1 MKMKSKT
8 LCFVLFVIL
17 VIGSFSAAFASKDGD
32 GAAKG
37 KAAEGLELGYVIPY
51 EVGWYTYFVQG
62 FEMVCEEYGVKTT
75 RLHNQYN
82 PQEELTAV
90 QDLITRDV
98 DVICVTSPTP
108 ESAQHVAQLAN
119 EAGIPIQ
126 VTETTISDGPGKA
139 FARLDFDWYTIN
151 EAIIDALRK
160 DEKGEL
166 KIVYIAGMAGSA
178 PVQLMLEG
186 IYAAVEKYDD
196 VELVSMQ
203 YGDYKIDKSMN
214 IMQDWL
220 QAGLDF
226 NVAIGACQEITEGII
241 QAINQSGV
249 DPDSI
254 VVVSSNGGPMDTQN
268 VADGEIDYVMSY
280 SPGVNG
286 AIYARNVIAYMND
299 EPYQELAY
307 GPWVWTSA
315 DNYLDTYLTWDV
327 TEAYLPIVE
336 KFVKTGKYDA
346 SLLK

>member
-1 MKMKSKT
+1 MKMRSKA
-8 LCFVLFVIL
+8 LCFVLFVIF
-17 VIGSFSAAFASKDGD
+17 VMVSFSVAFANKGD
-32 GAAKG
+32 DSG
-37 KAAEGLELGYVIPY
+37 KSVEDMEIGYVIPY
-51 EVGWYTYFVQG
+51 EIGWYTYFVQG
-62 FEMVCEEYGVKTT
+62 FELVAEDHGIKTT

-108 ESAQHVAQLAN
+108 ESAQHVATLAN
-119 EAGIPIQ
+119 EAEIPIQ
-126 VTETTISDGPGKA
+126 VTETSIADGPGKA
-139 FARLDFDWYTIN
+139 FARLDFDWFTIN
-151 EAIIDALRK
+151 ESMIDALRK

-178 PVQLMLEG
+178 PVQEMLKG
-186 IYAAVEKYDD
+186 IYAAVDKYDD

-268 VADGEIDYVMSY
+268 IAEGEIDYCMSY

-286 AIYARNVIAYMND
+286 AIYARNVIAYMKG
-299 EPYQELAY
+299 EPYQTLAY
-307 GPWVWTSA
+307 GPYVWTNA
-315 DNYLDTYLTWDV
+315 DNYLDIYLTWDV
-327 TEAYLPIVE
+327 TAAYLPVVDHFVE
-336 KFVKTGKYDA
+336 TGEYDS
-346 SLLK
+346 SLMQ